1 MSFSSEQKASLAA
14 LPIKSA
20 CCRRAYI
27 QGILAARARL
37 IDGEIV
43 ISVDGSLTDE
53 VCRAVEE
60 VYSKRP
66 SVSSAKNGGRRKL
79 VSFTASSASRFMESF
94 FTADGGFDSKCK
106 LCQAHFLRG
115 VFLACGRISDPEKQY
130 LLEFSFGDGAS
141 KFIEF
146 FTELGLSARLS
157 VKPNEKVVYFKRS
170 EAIED
175 FFALAGMNQTA
186 FAFMDAKI
194 QGELRNN
201 ANRVANCETNNIGRA
216 VTSSMHQ
223 IELISELFRRGLS
236 SQLPDELEKTA
247 RLRMEHSDLSL
258 SQLAARITPHI
269 SKPGLSHRLKKITEL
284 AEEILKGNLGN
295 T

>member
-27 QGILAARARL
+27 QGILAARGTL
-37 IDGEIV
+37 LDGQIV
-43 ISVDGSLTDE
+43 LSVDGSLSFDI
-53 VCRAVEE
+53 CRAVED
-60 VYSKRP
+60 VYSKAP
-66 SVSSAKNGGRRKL
+66 SVQTASSGGRRKIL
-79 VSFTASSASRFMESF
+79 AFSSSAAARFLEGF
-94 FTADGGFDSKCK
+94 FALGGGFDARCK
-106 LCQAHFLRG
+106 LCRSYFLRG
-115 VFLACGRISDPEKQY
+115 VFLAAGRISDPSKQY
-130 LLEFSFGDGAS
+130 LLEFSLGDKCE
-141 KFIEF
+141 KFVEF
-146 FTELGLSARLS
+146 FIDLGLSPKLS
-157 VKPNEKVVYFKRS
+157 VKPSERIIYFKRS
-170 EAIED
+170 EEIED

-201 ANRVANCETNNIGRA
+201 ANRIANCEMNNIGRA
-216 VTSSMHQ
+216 VSSSMHQ
-223 IELISELFRRGLS
+223 IELISELFERGLS

-258 SQLAARITPHI
+258 AQLSAIITPHI

-284 AEEILKGNLGN
+284 AEEILNGNLGN